1 VPHPFRFFLRKGWD
15 TNEICVYTLS
25 ENALTVVAWAVL
37 IMSHYDVWCH
47 YGIFVSLMDGV
58 EYMDAIE
65 LQARTRMSEKGRVV
79 IPVEMRK
86 ALGMDV
92 GGVLVL
98 RVEDGELRIST
109 MRSRLRRAQEWVR
122 QFVPPGVSL
131 ADELSAERREAAK
144 HE

>member
-1 VPHPFRFFLRKGWD
+1 
-15 TNEICVYTLS
+15 
-25 ENALTVVAWAVL
+25 
-37 IMSHYDVWCH
+37 
-47 YGIFVSLMDGV
+47 
-58 EYMDAIE
+58 MDAIE

>member
-1 VPHPFRFFLRKGWD
+1 
-15 TNEICVYTLS
+15 
-25 ENALTVVAWAVL
+25 
-37 IMSHYDVWCH
+37 
-47 YGIFVSLMDGV
+47 MDGV

-92 GGVLVL
+92 GGVLDL

-109 MRSRLRRAQEWVR
+109 MRSRLRRAQENIR
-122 QFVPPGVSL
+122 KYIPEGVLLSE
-131 ADELSAERREAAK
+131 ELSAERREAAK